1 MNNYF
6 TFPCDIFLVKEK
18 RVVEAHSLDDIPN
31 DVTFRILK
39 PRQSSDVQLTF
50 DERYLFIKE
59 EDHVS

>member
-18 RVVEAHSLDDIPN
+18 RIVEVQSLNDIPN

-39 PRQSSDVQLTF
+39 LGSD
-50 DERYLFIKE
+50 KE
-59 EDHVS
+59 KPAICFELGTTKDAEYVS